1 MAAPLVRGSLTNLF
15 PKTSYSLYKSHVFYT
30 QNLSTIS
37 ENQPVESSTV
47 SDFLMHKHHFSPEAA
62 SQVASV
68 LTSLKTLENSD
79 SILSFLK
86 ESGFSNT
93 QLERV
98 VKYRPVFLSANL
110 EKIIKPKIRIF
121 QDLGFSADEIALII
135 SKVPLVL
142 HSSVNKRLIPSLS
155 VLKNL
160 LGTDLQVAKVLKVSA
175 WFLVTDL
182 DKSLVPNV
190 EFLKSCGVSVNQI
203 IKLMYIFPRF
213 FLSKP
218 ENMKKFV
225 EKADEMGVSRKSG
238 MFIYAV
244 RVVSSMTDESW
255 EMKVKTFRSLGFSD
269 NDISRVLRN
278 APMVFSVSEN
288 KIKKIVEVLVGTG
301 KYDMRRIANNPTSLM
316 YSVEKRYLPRLRVL
330 EVLEKRNLI
339 KKWPC
344 LGTFHLLS
352 DSKFFEKFVAP
363 YLDEVG
369 EVYNWR

>member
-1 MAAPLVRGSLTNLF
+1 M
-15 PKTSYSLYKSHVFYT
+15 
-30 QNLSTIS
+30 Q
-37 ENQPVESSTV
+37 
-47 SDFLMHKHHFSPEAA
+47 KHNFSPEAA
-62 SQVASV
+62 SQVAAG
-68 LTSLKTLENSD
+68 LISLKTLENSD

-86 ESGFSNT
+86 ESGFSST

-98 VKYRPVFLSANL
+98 VKYRPAFLSANL

-121 QDLGFSADEIALII
+121 QDLGFSADEISLII
-135 SKVPLVL
+135 PLVL
-142 HSSVNKRLIPSLS
+142 HSSVNNRLIPSLS

-182 DKSLVPNV
+182 EKSLVPNV

-203 IKLMYIFPRF
+203 IKLMYIVPRV

-301 KYDMRRIANNPTSLM
+301 KYDMRRIVNNPTSLM

-352 DSKFFEKFVAP
+352 DSKFFKKFVAP

-369 EVYNWR
+369 EVYDGR